1 MVYPKNQV
9 LPPSPNKKAR
19 ALPPATSDHNT
30 LPKPDLIASST
41 LDDLKN
47 ISPPTIN
54 DNAVSTMI
62 HLPASTFNTIQE
74 IMARYSTMIA
84 MNTSSIKAIEVAS
97 ANNTA
102 TMNRKLAV
110 LARHVQTLEEH
121 IDEIEDQAK
130 SSDEAHAE
138 VTGVV
143 GVFVDSADILESRI
157 DAVAF
162 RVSKIESLIVRSR
175 KRKLS
180 KMAK

>member
-1 MVYPKNQV
+1 
-9 LPPSPNKKAR
+9 
-19 ALPPATSDHNT
+19 
-30 LPKPDLIASST
+30 
-41 LDDLKN
+41 
-47 ISPPTIN
+47 
-54 DNAVSTMI
+54 MI

-74 IMARYSTMIA
+74 IMARYNTMIA
-84 MNTSSIKAIEVAS
+84 MNTSSIKAIEVDS
-97 ANNTA
+97 TNNTA

-143 GVFVDSADILESRI
+143 GAFVDSADILESRI
-157 DAVAF
+157 SAVAF